1 MYYQTGCGKERI
13 RLENVGLICSRGIAM
28 MISQSMF
35 VLHLASDSKMRFDDS
50 TLWLVLEVVS
60 KQTAIAITLLSTRY

>member
-1 MYYQTGCGKERI
+1 
-13 RLENVGLICSRGIAM
+13 M